1 MRKSLFSLI
10 VVLSICGAAVAAQT
24 GVFEAPS
31 YRLPGEFDR
40 DAFGAEQQRL
50 LTRLVAE
57 QVEEGLATPG
67 TIKLTEQEM
76 LIAGEVLKEIQ
87 RRLTF
92 LVDVGLNYLTLDRE
106 SGTLSG

>member
-57 QVEEGLATPG
+57 QVEEGLATPV

-76 LIAGEVLKEIQ
+76 LEKLQQLPFGTWFEFQGKNNEI
-87 RRLTF
+87 RRLK
-92 LVDVGLNYLTLDRE
+92 RRKQ
-106 SGTLSG
+106 